1 MNKDK
6 DEKFQ
11 ISKNYVLASA
21 SVLVNLLKYVDVMN
35 ALELNELQKD
45 AYKFY
50 ERICHFQYII
60 ERKAEDLK

>member
-6 DEKFQ
+6 NEKFQ
-11 ISKNYVLASA
+11 ISKNYVLASG

-35 ALELNELQKD
+35 ALELNKLQKD

-50 ERICHFQYII
+50 ERICYFQYII
-60 ERKAEDLK
+60 ERKVEDLK